1 MNIKDIKTAYFLGIG
16 GIGMSAIARYFK
28 AIGIEVHGY
37 DKTRNDFTIQL
48 EEEGFNIHYFESL
61 DAIPDNVKNGHRS
74 LVIYTPAIPKDNI
87 EFRYFIDHE
96 IRLFKRAEVLGMISS
111 NAYTIAV
118 AGTHGKTTTST
129 MIAHLL
135 NECGINFT
143 AFLGGVSTNFN
154 SNYFH
159 KTDGI
164 ALFEKQIMVVEADE
178 FDRSFLHLSPD
189 IAIVTSTD
197 ADHLDIYGEP
207 DEVKRSFQE
216 FVDRI
221 KAGGLAVIN
230 DLLDLNTEQQ
240 LVTYGKTEEAGARY
254 SDVKINNHQFCFNY
268 RHKDYAIEVR
278 NALPGF
284 HNVENATAA
293 ITVCLHLSLPVKFI
307 IAACA
312 TFSGVKRRFE
322 YVYNSSEY
330 VVIDDYAHHPTE
342 LKAFITSV
350 RELYPN
356 TKMTGIFQP
365 HLYSR
370 TRDFADEFAKSLDL
384 LDECW
389 LMDIYPAR
397 ELPIEGINTEFLA
410 LKMER
415 NPLLISK
422 ENILRKLEETP
433 ERLLL
438 ILGAGNID
446 QLVKPIRT
454 IYEKADRVS

>member
-1 MNIKDIKTAYFLGIG
+1 MNIKDIRTAYFLGIG

-28 AIGIEVHGY
+28 AIGMEVHGY

-48 EEEGFNIHYFESL
+48 EEEGFDIHYFESL
-61 DAIPDNVKNGHRS
+61 DAIPEQVKNGHRS
-74 LVIYTPAIPKDNI
+74 IVIYTPAIPKDNI
-87 EFRYFIDHE
+87 EFRYFIEHE
-96 IRLFKRAEVLGMISS
+96 IRLYKRAEVLGMISS

-129 MIAHLL
+129 MIAHML

-143 AFLGGVSTNFN
+143 AFLGGISANFD

-164 ALFEKQIMVVEADE
+164 FLFDKPIMVLEADE

-189 IAIVTSTD
+189 VAIVTSTD
-197 ADHLDIYGEP
+197 ADHLDIYGEA

-221 KAGGLAVIN
+221 KEGGLAIIN
-230 DLLDLNTEQQ
+230 DTLDLSTTQR
-240 LVTYGKTEEAGARY
+240 LLTYGKTEEASARY
-254 SDVKINNHQFCFNY
+254 SDIKIVNHQFCFKY
-268 RHKDYAIEVR
+268 RHQEYSFEVR

-284 HNVENATAA
+284 HNIENATAA
-293 ITVCLHLSLPVKFI
+293 ISVCLHLDLPGKFVI
-307 IAACA
+307 GACA
-312 TFSGVKRRFE
+312 NFKGVKRRFE
-322 YVYNSSEY
+322 YVYNSDKY

-342 LKAFITSV
+342 LRACINSV
-350 RELYPN
+350 KELYP
-356 TKMTGIFQP
+356 KRKLTGVFQP

-370 TRDFADEFAKSLDL
+370 TRDFADEFASALDL

-397 ELPIEGINTEFLA
+397 ELPIEGINAEFLA
-410 LKMER
+410 FKMER
-415 NPLLISK
+415 TPLLISK
-422 ENILRKLEETP
+422 ENVLKKLEEEP
-433 ERLLL
+433 AELLL
-438 ILGAGNID
+438 LLGAGNID
-446 QLVKPIRT
+446 QLVKPIRET
-454 IYEKADRVS
+454 YEKADRIS

>member
-1 MNIKDIKTAYFLGIG
+1 MNLKDIKTAYFLGIG

-37 DKTRNDFTIQL
+37 DKTRNDFTKTL
-48 EEEGFNIHYFESL
+48 EEEGFNIHYYENIE
-61 DAIPDNVKNGHRS
+61 AIPEDVKNGVKS
-74 LVIYTPAIPKDNI
+74 IVIFTPAIPKDNT
-87 EFRYFIDHE
+87 ELQFFIQKS
-96 IRLFKRAEVLGMISS
+96 IRLYKRAEVLGILSA

-118 AGTHGKTTTST
+118 AGTHGKTTTSSL
-129 MIAHLL
+129 IAHIL

-154 SNYFH
+154 SNYYH

-164 ALFEKQIMVVEADE
+164 SLFEKPIVVVEADE
-178 FDRSFLHLSPD
+178 FDRSFLHLKPN

-197 ADHLDIYGEP
+197 ADHLDIYGEA

-216 FVDRI
+216 FVDCIRT
-221 KAGGLAVIN
+221 GGLAIIN
-230 DLLDLNTEQQ
+230 DLLSLTTNEE
-240 LVTYGKTEEAGARY
+240 LVTYGKTEDALAQY
-254 SDVKINNHQFCFNY
+254 SEVKVINHQFCFKY
-268 RHKDYAIEVR
+268 KHQSYAFEVK

-293 ITVCLHLSLPVKFI
+293 ITAALHINLPLKMVI
-307 IAACA
+307 NACS
-312 TFSGVKRRFE
+312 TFKGVKRRFE
-322 YVYNSSEY
+322 YVYNDGNK

-342 LKAFITSV
+342 LKACISSV
-350 RELYPN
+350 KELYP
-356 TKMTGIFQP
+356 KKKLTGIFQP

-370 TRDFADEFAKSLDL
+370 TRDFADEFAAALDM

-397 ELPIEGINTEFLA
+397 ELPIEGINAEFLA
-410 LKMER
+410 IKMQK

-422 ENILRKLEETP
+422 ENVLKKLEE
-433 ERLLL
+433 EQEELLL
-438 ILGAGNID
+438 IVGAGDID
-446 QLVKPIRT
+446 QLVKPIKL
-454 IYEKADRVS
+454 IYEKTH

>member
-28 AIGIEVHGY
+28 AIGIDVHGY
-37 DKTRNDFTIQL
+37 DKTRNDFTLQL
-48 EEEGFNIHYFESL
+48 EEEGFNIHYFETL
-61 DAIPDNVKNGHRS
+61 DAIPEQVKSGHRS
-74 LVIYTPAIPKDNI
+74 IVIYTPAIPKDNI
-87 EFRYFIDHE
+87 EFRYFVEHE
-96 IRLFKRAEVLGMISS
+96 IRLYKRAEVLGMISS
-111 NAYTIAV
+111 SAYTIAV

-143 AFLGGVSTNFN
+143 AFLGGVSTNFK

-164 ALFEKQIMVVEADE
+164 SLFDKQIMVVEADE

-189 IAIVTSTD
+189 VAIVTSTD

-221 KAGGLAVIN
+221 KPGGLAIIY
-230 DLLDLNTEQQ
+230 DLLDLNSSQQ
-240 LVTYGKTEEAGARY
+240 LITYGHTDSALAAY
-254 SDVKINNHQFCFNY
+254 SGIKIHNHQFCFNY
-268 RHKDYAIEVR
+268 KHQDYALEVR

-293 ITVCLHLSLPVKFI
+293 ITVCLHLNLPVKFVLS
-307 IAACA
+307 ACSS
-312 TFSGVKRRFE
+312 FKGVKRRFE
-322 YVYNSSEY
+322 YVYNSDRY

-356 TKMTGIFQP
+356 SKLTGIFQP

-370 TRDFADEFAKSLDL
+370 TRDFADEFAHSLDL

-410 LKMER
+410 LKMEKT
-415 NPLLISK
+415 PLLISK
-422 ENILRKLEETP
+422 ENILRKLEEQP
-433 ERLLL
+433 EAVLL

-446 QLVKPIRT
+446 QIVKPISV

>member
-28 AIGIEVHGY
+28 AIGVDVHGY
-37 DKTRNDFTIQL
+37 DRTRNDFTIQL
-48 EEEGFNIHYFESL
+48 ESEGFNIHYFESI
-61 DAIPDNVKNGHRS
+61 DAIPENVRNGHRS
-74 LVIYTPAIPKDNI
+74 IVIYTPAIPKDNI

-96 IRLFKRAEVLGMISS
+96 VRLYKRAEVLGMISA

-129 MIAHLL
+129 LVAHLL

-143 AFLGGVSTNFN
+143 AFLGGVSTNFD

-164 ALFEKQIMVVEADE
+164 TLFERPIMVVEADE

-197 ADHLDIYGEP
+197 ADHLDIYGEA

-221 KAGGLAVIN
+221 RKGGLAIIN
-230 DLLDLNTEQQ
+230 DTLDLWTEQQ
-240 LVTYGKTEEAGARY
+240 LVTYGKTENALARY
-254 SDVKINNHQFCFNY
+254 SGIKIINHQFCFDY
-268 RHKDYAIEVR
+268 RHQEYAFEVR

-293 ITVCLHLSLPVKFI
+293 ITVCLHLNLPVKFI
-307 IAACA
+307 VAACS
-312 TFSGVKRRFE
+312 TFRGVKRRFE
-322 YVYNSSEY
+322 YVYNSQKY

-342 LKAFITSV
+342 LKACITSV
-350 RELYPN
+350 KELYP
-356 TKMTGIFQP
+356 KRKLTGIFQP

-397 ELPIEGINTEFLA
+397 ELPIEGINSEFLA
-410 LKMER
+410 LKMEKT
-415 NPLLISK
+415 PLLISK
-422 ENILRKLEETP
+422 ENILKQLEEEP
-433 ERLLL
+433 AELLL

-446 QLVKPIRT
+446 QLVKPIRA
-454 IYEKADRVS
+454 IYEKADRIS